1 MSEVKVNKI
10 SPRTNCGTVT
20 VGDSGD
26 SVSVTAGVPVTVN
39 GDLKSNAL
47 KATDGGSIISQSGTT
62 VTIGASGDTVSLAS
76 GASQSGFGRAGSVD
90 WQTSIKTSDF
100 TAVSGEGYFVN
111 TTSGA
116 VTVTLPSSP
125 SAGAIVAVKDYANTA
140 DTNKITFNRNSSNID
155 GGTVN
160 PTIANEG
167 GSIVL
172 VYADAT
178 KGWLVVESAQ
188 KSDLG
193 FATYIT
199 ATGGN
204 TINTVGDYKVHIFT
218 GPGTFTVCS
227 VGNSCGS
234 NTVTAT
240 VVAGGAGGGSR
251 HGGGGGAGGMTVGQ
265 NIPVTATGFPITVG
279 GGGAGAPGPS
289 SRSSAGSN
297 STGLSFTGVGGGQA
311 GSQGPSPS
319 GQPGGSGGGAAV
331 GGVGP
336 AGPNPGGSAT
346 QPGQSQPPVS
356 VFNAGNA
363 GGAGGQNPGPDDGGG
378 GGGGATAAGTPSS
391 PSSPNFSDGGAGK
404 DVTPFVNGAPGYP
417 NSATY
422 AGGGGGGANNN
433 PEGGTGGTGGGGNGG
448 PSGSCGVA
456 GTTNTGGGGGASGT
470 GPKAGATGGSGIVI
484 IEYKFQ

>member
-1 MSEVKVNKI
+1 MSKIEVNTVD
-10 SPRTNCGTVT
+10 TQCGTNLTVGSACKSVT
-20 VGDSGD
+20 V
-26 SVSVTAGVPVTVN
+26 AGNDVR
-39 GDLKSNAL
+39 SNAY
-47 KATDGGSIISQSGTT
+47 KAGDGGNIVSQSGTT
-62 VTIGASGDTVSLAS
+62 ITIGASGDTVSLAS
-76 GASQSGFGRAGSVD
+76 GASQSGFGRSGSVD

-178 KGWLVVESAQ
+178 KGWLVVEAAQ

-240 VVAGGAGGGSR
+240 VIAAGAGGGNR
-251 HGGGGGAGGMTVGQ
+251 HGGGGGAGGLTIGQ
-265 NIPVTATGFPITVG
+265 SIPVTATGFPIAVG
-279 GGGAGAPGPS
+279 GGGAGSTSPG
-289 SRSSAGSN
+289 SRSTAGSG
-297 STGLSFTGVGGGQA
+297 SAGLSFTGIGGGPA

-319 GQPGGSGGGAAV
+319 GLPGGSGGGAAV

-346 QPGQSQPPVS
+346 QPGQSQPPV
-356 VFNAGNA
+356 VVANLGNA

-378 GGGGATAAGTPSS
+378 GGGGAGAAGVPSS
-391 PSSPNFSDGGAGK
+391 PSNPNFSNGGAGK
-404 DVTPFVNGAPGYP
+404 DITPFINAAPGYP
-417 NSATY
+417 LTIY

-433 PEGGTGGTGGGGNGG
+433 PSGGQGGDNPSGPLRGGGGPGG
-448 PSGSCGVA
+448 NSGVGGNP
-456 GTTNTGGGGGASGT
+456 GTANTGGGGGASGSAPT
-470 GPKAGATGGSGIVI
+470 SGGNGGSGIVI
-484 IEYKFQ
+484 IEYKFQN